1 MLRYFFAFLFTLG
14 LLLGVA
20 SLTLAA
26 DKADKKDNN
35 KPLVHV
41 IEIQGVIS
49 PATLDLIKREIKHAT
64 DEKADLLILEMDTP
78 GGLYESTQQIA
89 QAILDSSVP
98 VATFVYPSGG
108 HAASAGTYI
117 LYASHV
123 AAMAPATNLGAATP
137 IQMSPAGEK
146 KEDEEKPKPS
156 STLENKMVND
166 AAAFIRGLAERHGR
180 NAEWAERAVRE
191 AESLTASEA
200 LSKKVIDVIADDS
213 AALADKLE
221 GRVVIMGKDTKKTL
235 STKGAEIVRIEP
247 GLRHDLLEII
257 THPNVALLLMSLGTY
272 GLIYEFANPGALFP
286 GIIGAICLLLG
297 LYAMNILPVNYSA
310 LALIML
316 GIGLMTAEAFA
327 TTFGLLG
334 ISGAIAFIIGAV
346 MLVESDMPGFGVDW
360 WMIALMTTTS
370 FAFLSLLL
378 GLVVKSHR
386 KPAKTGIEEILQAE
400 GEIIGWSG
408 RTGDVRLTGE
418 VWKAISLDDHIL
430 KSGDLVRIKSI
441 EGLILTIEPKR

>member
-1 MLRYFFAFLFTLG
+1 
-14 LLLGVA
+14 
-20 SLTLAA
+20 
-26 DKADKKDNN
+26 
-35 KPLVHV
+35 
-41 IEIQGVIS
+41 
-49 PATLDLIKREIKHAT
+49 
-64 DEKADLLILEMDTP
+64 
-78 GGLYESTQQIA
+78 
-89 QAILDSSVP
+89 
-98 VATFVYPSGG
+98 
-108 HAASAGTYI
+108 
-117 LYASHV
+117 
-123 AAMAPATNLGAATP
+123 MAPATNLGAATP

-146 KEDEEKPKPS
+146 KEGEEKPKQPS

-166 AAAFIRGLAERHGR
+166 ASAFIRGLAERHGR

-213 AALADKLE
+213 ASLADKLE
-221 GRVVIMGKDTKKTL
+221 GRVVTMGKDVKKTL

-327 TTFGLLG
+327 TAFGLLG

-370 FAFLSLLL
+370 LAFLSLLL
-378 GLVVKSHR
+378 GLIVKSHR
-386 KPAKTGIEEILQAE
+386 KPAKTGIEEILNTE
-400 GEIIGWSG
+400 GEIISWSG
-408 RTGDVRLTGE
+408 RTGDVRMTGE

-430 KSGDLVRIKSI
+430 KRGDAVRVKSI